1 MYTMVLV
8 SSRMGD
14 LVKFTEALSRK
25 SGIVLSVVETAD
37 EMLRLVRDDSPDL
50 VILDEELKDVNP
62 LSLVITI
69 LSINAMVNTAM
80 ITSMDAEVWH
90 EKSEGLGM
98 LPPLANPPTA
108 ADADILVKGLQ
119 GVVGTG

>member
-1 MYTMVLV
+1 MYSMVLV
-8 SSRMGD
+8 SSRTED
-14 LVKFTEALSRK
+14 LVEFTEALSRK

-50 VILDEELKDVNP
+50 VILDEELKDINP
-62 LSLVITI
+62 LRLVITV

-80 ITSMDAEVWH
+80 ITSMDAEMWH

-108 ADADILVKGLQ
+108 ADADSLLERLQ
-119 GVVGTG
+119 AVVGTG